1 MEDNTAKF
9 SIGDVLGELGVSIPT
24 TEEQTPDTTEA
35 TENTAAE
42 NVEETVAEA
51 EVENTETHE
60 TDEPQTD
67 EESEPADEDEEI
79 EDEEHAEEDRT
90 VKKLNRRVDKLTA
103 RAKTAEE
110 RAASLEQ
117 ELAQARDAVTKAQPI
132 VLPQSSSDPL
142 GDVNNIEDLDSRLSS
157 AHIVLDEVPD
167 LIAKA
172 DFEGGEVEVP
182 MGNGSTRKFTKTE
195 LQDRLRMA
203 KGIIKSEPARRRYI
217 AEREMFVEEAKSIY
231 PEFFKET
238 PARKMMV
245 DTLRQHPELSRL
257 PNIEL
262 IIGDAMRGQQL
273 RFQEI
278 EANKKAATAKVRP
291 AAAPAK
297 PAIAPKVVS
306 PNSAPKTKVKPDP
319 LDALKKAGNR
329 DAAEK
334 FMESIFN

>member
-35 TENTAAE
+35 TENTGAE

-51 EVENTETHE
+51 EIENTETP
-60 TDEPQTD
+60 DEPQPD
-67 EESEPADEDEEI
+67 EESEPADEDEE
-79 EDEEHAEEDRT
+79 EEVADEEQEDHRT

-110 RAASLEQ
+110 RAASLEA
-117 ELAQARDAVTKAQPI
+117 ELADARDAVTKAQPI
-132 VLPQSSSDPL
+132 VLQGSNDPL
-142 GDVNNIEDLDSRLSS
+142 SDVSSAEDLDTRLAS

-182 MGNGSTRKFTKTE
+182 MGNGSTRKFTKAE
-195 LQDRLRMA
+195 LQERLRIA
-203 KGIIKSEPARRRYI
+203 KGIIKAEPVRRRYI
-217 AEREMFVEEAKSIY
+217 AERETYVAEAKSVY
-231 PEFFKET
+231 PEFFQES

-245 DTLRQHPELSRL
+245 ETLKQHPELSRL

-262 IIGDAMRGQQL
+262 IIGDAIRGQQL

-278 EANKKAATAKVRP
+278 EALNKKAATAKVRP
-291 AAAPAK
+291 AAATAK

-319 LDALKKAGNR
+319 LDALKKSGNR

-334 FMESIFN
+334 FMESIFR